1 MDATPVALNATAS
14 GGRTPRPRTAPPA
27 APASSGLRRD
37 LAILDLLA
45 DPQNRTGLGVSRIAE
60 VLAREKSQIS
70 RALKALEAEGMVER
84 DSQTLEYR
92 LGWRIYAFAARTVES
107 RLVVTAAPYLR
118 RLVAALNET
127 THLCVL
133 RGSAVLTLLSVSPS
147 HAFRALGWEGV
158 SVPAPLTSAG
168 RVLVSDWT
176 PQALRAWL
184 AEPADLHPGPHP
196 RVHTVDDLL
205 REIAGIRKRGFAAV
219 DEEFEEGVVGVS
231 APVRDFRGLIVAAI
245 NVSAPK
251 GRLGGRLD
259 EAGRLTLSIAREL
272 AAEFGYRGPGAQDRG
287 GEAVSHAADRPT

>member
-1 MDATPVALNATAS
+1 MNATPVASSATPS
-14 GGRTPRPRTAPPA
+14 GPRAPSPRVAPQI
-27 APASSGLRRD
+27 APASAGLRRD
-37 LAILDLLA
+37 VEILDLLA
-45 DPQNRTGLGVSRIAE
+45 DPQTRTGLGVSRIAE
-60 VLAREKSQIS
+60 VLGREKSQIS
-70 RALKALEAEGMVER
+70 RALKSLEAEGMVER
-84 DSQTLEYR
+84 DPQTLEYR
-92 LGWRIYAFAARTVES
+92 LGWRIYAFAARTLES
-107 RLVVTAAPYLR
+107 RLVVAAAPYLR

-184 AEPADLHPGPHP
+184 AEPADLHPGPRP
-196 RVHTVDDLL
+196 RVHTIDDLL
-205 REIAGIRKRGFAAV
+205 REIASIRKRGYAAV

-259 EAGRLTLSIAREL
+259 EAGRLALAIAREL
-272 AAEFGYRGPGAQDRG
+272 AAEFGHRGPTAHDRG
-287 GEAVSHAADRPT
+287 GEEADHITDHHR

>member
-1 MDATPVALNATAS
+1 MDATPVALNATVPEQRA
-14 GGRTPRPRTAPPA
+14 PRPGVAPPA
-27 APASSGLRRD
+27 VRASAGLRRD
-37 LAILDLLA
+37 LEILDLLA
-45 DPQNRTGLGVSRIAE
+45 DPQVRTGLGVSRIAE
-60 VLAREKSQIS
+60 VLGREKSQIS

-84 DSQTLEYR
+84 DQQTLEYR
-92 LGWRIYAFAARTVES
+92 FGWRIYAFAARTLES

-196 RVHTVDDLL
+196 RVHTIDDLL
-205 REIAGIRKRGFAAV
+205 REIADIRKRGYAAV

-259 EAGRLTLSIAREL
+259 EAGRLAMAVAREL
-272 AAEFGYRGPGAQDRG
+272 AAEFGHRVPAARDRG
-287 GEAVSHAADRPT
+287 GEEADQPADRHR